1 MIHHPLVSALALGV
15 LISAG
20 LACQAADDT
29 ACVTLDEP
37 TLARLGIATIR
48 AQPVQRATRQQALLQ
63 VLDPSALVTLLA
75 DLWAARAASDAST
88 REVRRLEG
96 LVSADFSAAP
106 RELEAMR
113 AQAIANASLVQS
125 LQARL
130 DSSWGQWF
138 AQMDSM
144 REKALVA
151 DLASGK
157 QLIARIDAIGRS
169 TTPGGAISIVF
180 DGSEQALEA
189 LDIGSAKTS
198 DTRLQSLGRM
208 LLLRVSDTTPLA
220 AGQTFAAHVAG
231 PAQLGELLPDAAL
244 VRWNALTW
252 VYVQGPD
259 DCFERRAIGALV
271 PVADGVLLPQGT
283 LGEARVVSV
292 GAEALLA
299 KEFSSTLPEPD

>member
-1 MIHHPLVSALALGV
+1 MIHHPLVSTLALGV

-29 ACVTLDEP
+29 ACINLDAP
-37 TLARLGIATIR
+37 TQARLGIATVR

-63 VLDPSALVTLLA
+63 VLDSSALVALLA
-75 DLWAARAASDAST
+75 DLSAARAASNAST
-88 REVRRLEG
+88 RETRRLEG

-113 AQAIANASLVQS
+113 AQSIANASLVQS

-130 DSSWGQWF
+130 DSGWGRWF
-138 AQMDSM
+138 TQLDGV
-144 REKALVA
+144 RQNTLVA
-151 DLASGK
+151 SLASGK
-157 QLIARIDAIGRS
+157 QLIARVDAIGES
-169 TTPGGAISIVF
+169 TTASGAITIVI

-189 LDIGSAKTS
+189 LDIGSATIS
-198 DTRLQSLGRM
+198 DARLQSLGRM
-208 LLLRVSDTTPLA
+208 LLLNVSDTTPLA
-220 AGQTFAAHVAG
+220 AGQIFAAHVAG

-252 VYVQGPD
+252 IYVQHAD
-259 DCFERRAIGALV
+259 DCFERRAVGSVI
-271 PVADGVLLPQGT
+271 PVADGVLLPGRT
-283 LGEARVVSV
+283 VGEASVISV

-299 KEFSSTLPEPD
+299 KEFASTLPEPD